1 MYQTISGVLSD
12 GRFHELLLGFDEE
25 VAEAVRAAGC
35 LNCGAVLHSATF
47 PRKPRGLAVGLGSE
61 HCRRLSFC
69 CAAEGCRQ
77 RATPPSL
84 RFLGRKV
91 YLGAVVVLVSAMR
104 CGPTPARMRQLH
116 RLFGVSRRSVAR
128 WRAWWSQRFG
138 QSAFWKAA
146 AGAFMPPVAKEDLPA
161 SLLSRFA
168 GDTEHQLTLLLR
180 FLAPITGGARMMS
193 AV

>member
-1 MYQTISGVLSD
+1 MYQTMSGVLRD
-12 GRFHELLLGFDEE
+12 GRFHELLLGFDAE
-25 VAEAVRAAGC
+25 VAATVRAAGC
-35 LNCGAVLHSATF
+35 LTCGAVLHSATF
-47 PRKPRGLAVGLGSE
+47 PRKPRGLPADLRVE

-77 RATPPSL
+77 RVTPPSL

-91 YLGAVVVLVSAMR
+91 YLGAMVVLVSAMR
-104 CGPTPARMRQLH
+104 CGPTPSRMRPL
-116 RLFGVSRRSVAR
+116 RSVFGVSRRTVAR
-128 WRAWWSQRFG
+128 WRVWWSQSFA

-146 AGAFMPPVAKEDLPA
+146 AGAFMPPVAKADLPA

-168 GDTEHQLTLLLR
+168 GDAEHQLTSLLR

-193 AV
+193 VM